1 MPQALIVVIDNAST
15 DGTGQLARDSLGR
28 LGCAGRVLQENAKGK
43 ANAVRRAFLE
53 VDADMTYPADQAL
66 QLLTPVL
73 EGRCDMVL
81 GNRIS
86 NGQYSQENKRPAHE
100 FGNKLLLQL
109 IHRQFKASLNDVMSG
124 YRAMSR
130 RLVKTYPALVGGFEL
145 ETDLPPFALDGRF
158 RILEVPVH
166 YQDRPASSFSKLN
179 TIRDGARMINTIIQI
194 ARHHRPMRFFGALAL
209 VLFVLGLAAGYPALA
224 DYVAYRCV
232 YQLPLAILAVGL
244 ELSALLSLATSLIL
258 STIVHGQRAEH
269 KRALLAQVPVAN
281 SSLQL
286 QGD

>member
-1 MPQALIVVIDNAST
+1 
-15 DGTGQLARDSLGR
+15 
-28 LGCAGRVLQENAKGK
+28 
-43 ANAVRRAFLE
+43 
-53 VDADMTYPADQAL
+53 
-66 QLLTPVL
+66 
-73 EGRCDMVL
+73 MVL

-145 ETDLPPFALDGRF
+145 ETDLTLFALDGRF
-158 RILEVPVH
+158 RILEVPEH

-179 TIRDGARMINTIIQI
+179 TIIQI
-194 ARHHRPMRFFGALAL
+194 ARHHRPMRIFGALAL

-224 DYVAYRCV
+224 DYVAYRNV

-258 STIVHGQRAEH
+258 STIVRGQRAEH

-281 SSLQL
+281 SSLQS